1 MKKGLL
7 REWIIAVCIL
17 FFSLFTIFYLIPSQI
32 EVTEEYELKSLSPV
46 FFPEVSA
53 SLIVGLSVLLMISLF
68 RSRKR
73 HREEIPHM
81 TMGDEFRVITAMAI
95 AVLYVLAFKYAG
107 FIPASCLGLAALFW
121 LQGKRRPFRLILLSV
136 GTAVIVYLIFH
147 YLMKV
152 RFPEGLWWR

>member
-17 FFSLFTIFYLIPSQI
+17 FFSLLTIFYLIPSQI

-53 SLIVGLSVLLMISLF
+53 SLILGLSVLLMISLF

-73 HREEIPHM
+73 QREEIPHM
-81 TMGDEFRVITAMAI
+81 TMADEFRVITAMAI

-107 FIPASCLGLAALFW
+107 FIPIKETPIRVPNMINA
-121 LQGKRRPFRLILLSV
+121 QRRP
-136 GTAVIVYLIFH
+136 
-147 YLMKV
+147 K
-152 RFPEGLWWR
+152 PP